1 MSTIGK
7 ICPIQQ
13 GVKCSEQCAWL
24 VTITTKPQLEKSCA
38 MVILAEDVN
47 ELADNLKGSG
57 F

>member
-1 MSTIGK
+1 VSTIGK